1 MKYRMLLIVML
12 VSWLPAVAQF
22 GEITGTVTSAADKLP
37 LPGATISWYENG
49 ILKGVPA
56 DPEGRFRIRPLAP
69 GTYDIRI
76 SFVTFTPVLLT
87 GVVVNAEKTTVVDIA
102 LQPDNQLPIVEI
114 PWERPLVDPGNVSDM
129 VILDAEAIDQAVS
142 RDVRDLVATAPGVYQ
157 SDDGGSLNVR
167 GSREDA
173 TMYVVD
179 GVPMPGPFSLP
190 KSAIAEITVLTGG
203 IPAQYGDAT
212 GGIVLITTKGF
223 RNR

>member
-1 MKYRMLLIVML
+1 MKHRILLIVML
-12 VSWLPAVAQF
+12 VASLPAMAQF
-22 GEITGTVTSAADKLP
+22 GEITGIVTSAEDKLP

-49 ILKGVPA
+49 ILKGVSAGP
-56 DPEGRFRIRPLAP
+56 DGHFRIRPLNP
-69 GTYDIRI
+69 GTYDLRF
-76 SFVTFTPVLLT
+76 SFVTFSTLTLT
-87 GVVVNAEKTTVVDIA
+87 GVVVNAEKTTWLDIS
-102 LQPDNQLPIVEI
+102 LKPDNQLPIVII

-129 VILDAEAIDQAVS
+129 VILDADEIDQAVT
-142 RDVRDLVATAPGVYQ
+142 RDVKDLVATAPGVFQ
-157 SDDGGSLNVR
+157 RDDGGSLNVR

-179 GVPMPGPFSLP
+179 GVRMTGPFSLP

-212 GGIVLITTKGF
+212 GGIVLITTKSY